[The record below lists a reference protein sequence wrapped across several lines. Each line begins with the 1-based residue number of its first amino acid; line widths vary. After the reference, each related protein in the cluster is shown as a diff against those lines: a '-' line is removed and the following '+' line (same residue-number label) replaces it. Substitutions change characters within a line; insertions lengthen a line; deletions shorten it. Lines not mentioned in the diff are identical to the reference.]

1 MSPQGGFQRRR
12 SQADD
17 TAKKHLKL
25 THVHFIII
33 TLSLS
38 FALLSTFASLSLI
51 FFLPLFVH
59 ARSTMKTKGKIIK
72 NNAQSVVASKPDRE
86 EEKSKRKVKSEKRQ
100 EEVEDNLTLDDVLH
114 FGGSKVSGKEEKENF
129 GR

>member
-1 MSPQGGFQRRR
+1 
-12 SQADD
+12 
-17 TAKKHLKL
+17 
-25 THVHFIII
+25 
-33 TLSLS
+33 
-38 FALLSTFASLSLI
+38 
-51 FFLPLFVH
+51 
-59 ARSTMKTKGKIIK
+59 MKTKGKIIK

-100 EEVEDNLTLDDVLH
+100 EEVEDSLTLDDVLH